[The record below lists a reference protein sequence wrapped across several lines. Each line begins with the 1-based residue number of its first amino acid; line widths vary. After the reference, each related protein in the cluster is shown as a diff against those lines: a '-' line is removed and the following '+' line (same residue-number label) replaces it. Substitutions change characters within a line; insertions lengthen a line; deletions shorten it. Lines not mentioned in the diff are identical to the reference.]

1 MIIRV
6 AVALAFTG
14 AATIVWAAPAVAQD
28 LTHFRSPSG
37 NVGCVLDV
45 DYVRCDISERDWA
58 PPARPADCEFD
69 YGQGLQMAVGEP
81 ATFVCAGDTTLGGA
95 DVLGY
100 GQTITRGALS
110 CTSTESAMSC
120 REGDGGHGFSI
131 SRQVY
136 QVF

>member
-1 MIIRV
+1 MILRV
-6 AVALAFTG
+6 AVGLAFTG
-14 AATIVWAAPAVAQD
+14 AATTSWTAPAVAQD
-28 LTHFRSPSG
+28 LAHFRSPSG

-58 PPARPADCEFD
+58 PSARPADCEFD

-81 ATFVCAGDTTLGGA
+81 AAFVCAGDTTLGGP

-120 REGDGGHGFSI
+120 RERDGGHGFSI